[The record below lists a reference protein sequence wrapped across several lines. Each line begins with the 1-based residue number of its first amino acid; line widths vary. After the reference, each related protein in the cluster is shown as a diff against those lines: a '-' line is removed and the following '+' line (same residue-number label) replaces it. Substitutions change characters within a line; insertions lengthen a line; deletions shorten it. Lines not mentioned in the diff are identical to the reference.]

1 MSTLWVCGW
10 VTLRG
15 TWSINCTCSLPLL
28 PTASHNKYKDSP
40 FKISV
45 FCTLQNPGS
54 DLEGLYCT
62 LRGRVGRD
70 CRAVVSDSVRVRL
83 QQRNELTAARVQSFQ
98 GPQGGRAFLVRNF
111 KSAGISSNIW
121 NGTYWDTYCVLHTL
135 KIMALFSLNPSIAS
149 INVNIPPVFG
159 SYVTFMPAWLV
170 PEICSSCK
178 KDKSRSMVI

>member
-15 TWSINCTCSLPLL
+15 TWSINCTCSLPPL

-54 DLEGLYCT
+54 DLEGLYCSV
-62 LRGRVGRD
+62 RGRVGRD

-98 GPQGGRAFLVRNF
+98 GTQGGRAFLVEDF
-111 KSAGISSNIW
+111 HQISGMEFIGIHIVYYIRW
-121 NGTYWDTYCVLHTL
+121 WLL
-135 KIMALFSLNPSIAS
+135 ALFPLKPPFAS
-149 INVNIPPVFG
+149 VNVNFPPVLD
-159 SYVTFMPAWLV
+159 YM
-170 PEICSSCK
+170 
-178 KDKSRSMVI
+178 

>member
-1 MSTLWVCGW
+1 MKQVQKSILSKEKNQPAPVSTLWVCGW

-54 DLEGLYCT
+54 DLEGLDCSV
-62 LRGRVGRD
+62 RGRVGRD
-70 CRAVVSDSVRVRL
+70 CRAVMSDSVRVRL

-98 GPQGGRAFLVRNF
+98 GTQGGKGLPR
-111 KSAGISSNIW
+111 KESAEISSNIW
-121 NGTYWDTYCVLHTL
+121 NGMYWELGYILCTTYAEGYWPC
-135 KIMALFSLNPSIAS
+135 FFES
-149 INVNIPPVFG
+149 PPLQV
-159 SYVTFMPAWLV
+159 
-170 PEICSSCK
+170 
-178 KDKSRSMVI
+178 